1 METDGKLRQAINSYI
16 DTFHEVRRLVELI
29 TALPIMQEEGLL
41 RYGNN
46 GVLQSW
52 RLTTKDI
59 ESLYHRLTHSTL
71 TEDINNGIVE
81 DIPDVETISR
91 RLKHL
96 KFSLNQADIFK
107 IEDIDFVFG
116 DKIPTTRILTEIMVY
131 SEAYDYVNTAGTI
144 FREWNLIVDC
154 LNKVIF
160 EIESEFL
167 TPQPDISTEL
177 PPIFQ
182 QFDIFKD
189 NPKVARVFMS
199 LIEVGL
205 MKIDGSH
212 FRWEDDRTSLCF
224 LCYSIN
230 IHYDISTNKNIPWVS
245 FKNMFLCQVWG
256 KWTEQTNNDLRDHWQ
271 HFQKKVKSDYDPNG
285 DEGKILPPRGKQ
297 PIWEKIENAVI
308 GL

>member
-167 TPQPDISTEL
+167 TPQPNTTTEQEQTVKRSPITDEKGIERAFQLAIS
-177 PPIFQ
+177 
-182 QFDIFKD
+182 K
-189 NPKVARVFMS
+189 
-199 LIEVGL
+199 GL
-205 MKIDGSH
+205 MRLEGDYYRWLSDNSLLAYFCERLYNVFLNKTKGNKSWGYFSNWFIVRGIDGRDIIPDGAKLNRYKTDWKADRLLS
-212 FRWEDDRTSLCF
+212 REDPFCPD
-224 LCYSIN
+224 
-230 IHYDISTNKNIPWVS
+230 
-245 FKNMFLCQVWG
+245 
-256 KWTEQTNNDLRDHWQ
+256 
-271 HFQKKVKSDYDPNG
+271 G
-285 DEGKILPPRGKQ
+285 DETIEDIILSAKS
-297 PIWEKIENAVI
+297 
-308 GL
+308 